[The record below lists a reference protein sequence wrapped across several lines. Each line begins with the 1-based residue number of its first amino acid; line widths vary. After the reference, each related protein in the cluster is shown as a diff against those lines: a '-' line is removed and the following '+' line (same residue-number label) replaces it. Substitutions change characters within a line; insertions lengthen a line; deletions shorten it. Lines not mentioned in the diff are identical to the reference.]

1 MGGKTTTQTATMDP
15 IQEQFITEKLLPF
28 ADKIVDT
35 PFQPYTGDRVA
46 GLTQIQK
53 DALGGYGALSLP
65 SEIGE
70 ATEIYRNMANRS
82 PEAREQDIA
91 SYTQAYTSNVIDPT
105 IAAME
110 RQRAKQR
117 VGEEADIIR
126 SKAFG
131 GDRRAI
137 MEGERQG
144 EYEAQMGKTLGEL
157 QARGYQSAV
166 QRANLEDQARMRAAG
181 ALSGS
186 GIQGLKAQQNILGAQ
201 MTAGDTERQLQQQQL
216 DADFNQYLAE
226 MQYPLTQFGV
236 LTGAGQAFPAGIGTT
251 VGRERDPMGSFGR
264 VLSGLGSFG
273 MGGGMR
279 MFS

>member
-1 MGGKTTTQTATMDP
+1 MGGRTTTTSTATMDP

-35 PFQPYTGDRVA
+35 PFKQYTGDRVA
-46 GLTQIQK
+46 ELTPIQR

-70 ATEIYRNMANRS
+70 ATDIYRGIATRTPEQRQERLAQIQDQMAPMLNRQFAQQGVGS
-82 PEAREQDIA
+82 EA
-91 SYTQAYTSNVIDPT
+91 QAI
-105 IAAME
+105 
-110 RQRAKQR
+110 
-117 VGEEADIIR
+117 
-126 SKAFG
+126 KANAF
-131 GDRRAI
+131 GDRRAV
-137 MEGERQG
+137 MEGERQ
-144 EYEAQMGKTLGEL
+144 AALD
-157 QARGYQSAV
+157 ARAYDL
-166 QRANLEDQARMRAAG
+166 ANRQLSQEDALAMRSAG

-251 VGRERDPMGSFGR
+251 TGVERDPMGGFGR

-273 MGGGMR
+273 MGGGFN
-279 MFS
+279 MFRT

>member
-1 MGGKTTTQTATMDP
+1 MGGKTTTQTSTMDP

-28 ADKIVDT
+28 ADEIVDT
-35 PFQPYTGDRVA
+35 PFERYTGDRVA
-46 GLTQIQK
+46 DLTPIQR

-70 ATEIYRNMANRS
+70 ATDIYRGIATRTPEQRQERLAQIQDQMAPMLNRQFAQQGVGS
-82 PEAREQDIA
+82 EA
-91 SYTQAYTSNVIDPT
+91 QAI
-105 IAAME
+105 
-110 RQRAKQR
+110 
-117 VGEEADIIR
+117 
-126 SKAFG
+126 KANAF
-131 GDRRAI
+131 GDRRAV
-137 MEGERQG
+137 MEGERQAALDARA
-144 EYEAQMGKTLGEL
+144 YDLASRQLG
-157 QARGYQSAV
+157 Q
-166 QRANLEDQARMRAAG
+166 EDAMAMRSAG

-251 VGRERDPMGSFGR
+251 VERERDPMGGFGR

-273 MGGGMR
+273 MGGGMK
-279 MFS
+279 MFT

>member
-1 MGGKTTTQTATMDP
+1 MGGKSTTSTATMDP

-35 PFQPYTGDRVA
+35 PFQQYTGERVA
-46 GLTQIQK
+46 GLTPIQR

-70 ATEIYRNMANRS
+70 ATDVYRGIATRTPEQRQQRLGEIQDQMAPLLNRRFAQQGVGS
-82 PEAREQDIA
+82 EA
-91 SYTQAYTSNVIDPT
+91 QAI
-105 IAAME
+105 
-110 RQRAKQR
+110 
-117 VGEEADIIR
+117 
-126 SKAFG
+126 KANAF
-131 GDRRAI
+131 GDRRAV
-137 MEGERQG
+137 MEGERQAALD
-144 EYEAQMGKTLGEL
+144 AQAYDLASRQL
-157 QARGYQSAV
+157 AQ
-166 QRANLEDQARMRAAG
+166 EDAMAMRSAG

-186 GIQGLKAQQNILGAQ
+186 GIQGLKTQQNILGAQ

-251 VGRERDPMGSFGR
+251 VGRERDPMGSFGK

-273 MGGGMR
+273 MGGGMK
-279 MFS
+279 MFNY

>member
-1 MGGKTTTQTATMDP
+1 MGGKTTTSTATMDP

-35 PFQPYTGDRVA
+35 PFQQYTGERVA
-46 GLTQIQK
+46 ELTPIQR

-70 ATEIYRNMANRS
+70 ATDIYRGIATRTPEQRQQRLSEIQDQMAPILNRRFAQQGVGS
-82 PEAREQDIA
+82 EA
-91 SYTQAYTSNVIDPT
+91 QAI
-105 IAAME
+105 
-110 RQRAKQR
+110 
-117 VGEEADIIR
+117 
-126 SKAFG
+126 KANAF
-131 GDRRAI
+131 GDRRAV
-137 MEGERQG
+137 MEGERQAALD
-144 EYEAQMGKTLGEL
+144 AQAYDLASRQL
-157 QARGYQSAV
+157 AQ
-166 QRANLEDQARMRAAG
+166 EDAMAMRSAG

-264 VLSGLGSFG
+264 VLSWFRLIWHGRRNEDVWLIGAKNDYIN
-273 MGGGMR
+273 R
-279 MFS
+279 AND